1 MIGLIYFV
9 VIVLANTVGAISGMG
24 GGVLIKPILDLI
36 GAHSVAGISF
46 YSTVAVFTM
55 SIVSTVRQVSSGK
68 SLNWQIVGWVSSG
81 AVVGGVVGNIV
92 FEVFLQLF
100 ENEKHV
106 QLIQIFLTVL
116 TLVFAFFYTKHHQP
130 KFHLTSWTW
139 YLICGGVLG
148 FLASFLGIGG
158 GPVNVSLLML
168 MFALPI
174 KEATLYSLS
183 TIFFS
188 QLAKLV
194 TIALTSSFMRFDLS
208 MLFYVIPA
216 AVIGGLWGARFSRV
230 LSPKKVT
237 FIFQAIVIV
246 VLLINLYNAFV
257 ILQTLEGSGFKQ
269 VKITEKSFFKG
280 KKENTVIKKFI

>member
-100 ENEKHV
+100 ENEKHVV

-269 VKITEKSFFKG
+269 VKITEKSFFK
-280 KKENTVIKKFI
+280 

>member
-1 MIGLIYFV
+1 
-9 VIVLANTVGAISGMG
+9 MG

-36 GAHSVAGISF
+36 GAHSIAGISF

-68 SLNWQIVGWVSSG
+68 SLNWQIVGWVSGG
-81 AVVGGVVGNIV
+81 AVVGGIAGNIV
-92 FEVFLQLF
+92 FEVFSRLF

-130 KFHLTSWTW
+130 KFHLTSWIW
-139 YLICGGVLG
+139 YLICGGILG

-158 GPVNVSLLML
+158 GPINVSLLML

-194 TIALTSSFMRFDLS
+194 TIALTSGFMRFDLS
-208 MLFYVIPA
+208 MLFYIIPA
-216 AVIGGLWGARFSRV
+216 AVIGGLWGAKFSRI

-237 FIFQAIVIV
+237 FIFQVIVLV
-246 VLLINLYNAFV
+246 VLLVNCYNAFV
-257 ILQTLEGSGFKQ
+257 ILQTLGESRLTQ
-269 VKITEKSFFKG
+269 VKITETYCSK
-280 KKENTVIKKFI
+280 

>member
-1 MIGLIYFV
+1 
-9 VIVLANTVGAISGMG
+9 
-24 GGVLIKPILDLI
+24 
-36 GAHSVAGISF
+36 
-46 YSTVAVFTM
+46 
-55 SIVSTVRQVSSGK
+55 
-68 SLNWQIVGWVSSG
+68 
-81 AVVGGVVGNIV
+81 
-92 FEVFLQLF
+92 
-100 ENEKHV
+100 
-106 QLIQIFLTVL
+106 
-116 TLVFAFFYTKHHQP
+116 
-130 KFHLTSWTW
+130 
-139 YLICGGVLG
+139 
-148 FLASFLGIGG
+148 
-158 GPVNVSLLML
+158 ML

-216 AVIGGLWGARFSRV
+216 AIIGGLWGARFSRI

-269 VKITEKSFFKG
+269 VKITEKSFFK
-280 KKENTVIKKFI
+280 